1 MGMTYMYMCSMAVYR
16 TLVAS
21 VGTLRIGSPSFVVSP
36 PYEDI
41 FLFRYYICYSAIKRT
56 E

>member
-1 MGMTYMYMCSMAVYR
+1 MGMTYMYRCSMDVYR

-21 VGTLRIGSPSFVVSP
+21 VGALRIDTPSSVVSS